1 MNREIK
7 FRVWDIELHMWINN
21 IGMGKDNTLCK
32 GTEKRFHV
40 MQFTGIKDKDGNEI
54 YEGDYLNI
62 GAPQLGYFQNDKGKN
77 VKYKVVFEG
86 CEYILFR
93 PDINLIWG
101 RLSRIEE
108 LNYECQVNGALRCGG
123 FQGTKLSINTNIQQR
138 RNTSILH
145 FTRHIA
151 KQVL

>member
-21 IGMGKDNTLCK
+21 VGMGKDNTLTK

-54 YEGDYLNI
+54 YEGDFLNI
-62 GAPQLGYFQNDKGKN
+62 GAPQLGYFQNDKGRN

-108 LNYECQVNGALRCGG
+108 LNYECQVNG
-123 FQGTKLSINTNIQQR
+123 NIYE
-138 RNTSILH
+138 TVS
-145 FTRHIA
+145 A
-151 KQVL
+151 